1 MTTDEG
7 MIAIYAMN
15 TKVNELTL
23 SNSLI
28 IHEDN

>member
-1 MTTDEG
+1 MTIDEG

-15 TKVNELTL
+15 TKANELTL